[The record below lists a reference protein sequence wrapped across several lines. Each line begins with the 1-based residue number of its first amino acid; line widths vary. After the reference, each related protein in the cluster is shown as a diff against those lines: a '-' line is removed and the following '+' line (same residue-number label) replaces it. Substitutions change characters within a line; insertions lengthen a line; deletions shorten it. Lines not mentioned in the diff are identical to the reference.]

1 MEAMGII
8 FSNIYD
14 NNMGELTRERTSASI
29 PFGSRYRQ
37 IDFALSNM
45 ANSKISNIGI
55 VTKYNYQSL
64 MDHLGNCEEWDL
76 KLGEGRPLPASVC
89 HRPYRSLPRQARSA
103 PDRHAG
109 SRPLRCGVCRAVR
122 YDRSVRDQF
131 CGSSG

>member
-14 NNMGELTRERTSASI
+14 NNMGELTSERTSASI

-55 VTKYNYQSL
+55 EMCIRDS
-64 MDHLGNCEEWDL
+64 
-76 KLGEGRPLPASVC
+76 S
-89 HRPYRSLPRQARSA
+89 RSA
-103 PDRHAG
+103 AERAFRFSPSGCAG
-109 SRPLRCGVCRAVR
+109 LLRRSRGAGAYSAAAPGRSPEFPSPCSLRRPSA
-122 YDRSVRDQF
+122 Q
-131 CGSSG
+131 